1 MPKIPAG
8 GPPFVSCPQLLI
20 QNIRS
25 YHPHLEI
32 LPLPQR
38 EDAPSRGEKEPLVTV
53 PCRGEKEPLVTVPC
67 CGEKEPLVTV
77 PCCGE
82 KEPLVTVPCRG
93 EKEPLVTVPSRG
105 EKEPLVTVLFLYV
118 SGTNFKKICVG
129 LTIKCKQSVNND
141 SEPTTNP

>member
-77 PCCGE
+77 P
-82 KEPLVTVPCRG
+82 
-93 EKEPLVTVPSRG
+93 SRG